1 MRVLCNDKKCFW
13 WKSCNPQKLMYGRYQ
28 EGMTE
33 FTGECGRKQDNGEEV
48 IGILPKEIITLDVKL
63 HVPECV
69 AFSNTGIS
77 GHLNFSKMLNSDGT
91 PLGGNIPD
99 PISGDS
105 AFHT

>member
-1 MRVLCNDKKCFW
+1 
-13 WKSCNPQKLMYGRYQ
+13 MYGRNH

-33 FTGECGRKQDNGEEV
+33 FTGECDRKQDDGEEV

-63 HVPECV
+63 HIPECV

-77 GHLNFSKMLNSDGT
+77 GHMDFSKM
-91 PLGGNIPD
+91 PQGGNIPD
-99 PISGDS
+99 PIPGDS